1 MDLSELQKNPEQ
13 IKALISMLQ
22 TLLPNTQQEKSIP
35 IDDAKHEESSI
46 KTRRRNT
53 FTGHTNKF
61 LDMPEKDMHKE
72 DSAIDKKLA
81 QSVPVARGREYTP
94 VKVTCRVCGRTDIVN
109 PAIVHDLRENRYKCN
124 TCSTSSG

>member
-13 IKALISMLQ
+13 IKALINILQ
-22 TLLPNTQQEKSIP
+22 TLLPEKQQQEQVP
-35 IDDAKHEESSI
+35 VNEQKHEEPSI

-61 LDMPEKDMHKE
+61 LDMPEKDMHRE
-72 DSAIDKKLA
+72 DTEIDKKLSKSA
-81 QSVPVARGREYTP
+81 PVARGREYTP
-94 VKVTCRVCGRTDIVN
+94 VRVTCRVCGKTEMVN
-109 PAIVHDLRENRYKCN
+109 PSIVHDLRENRYKCN

>member
-22 TLLPNTQQEKSIP
+22 TLLPDTQQEKSTTTKEE
-35 IDDAKHEESSI
+35 KHEEPSI

-53 FTGHTNKF
+53 FTGHTNQF

-72 DSAIDKKLA
+72 DTAIDKKL
-81 QSVPVARGREYTP
+81 SKTPPVARGRGYTP
-94 VKVTCRVCGRTDIVN
+94 VKVTCRVCGRTEMVN
-109 PAIVHDLRENRYKCN
+109 PSIVHDLRENRYKCN